1 MPGIKTVQHGDK
13 FLSDGLHRRSGYV
26 ILYAL
31 RNLSEGEEKMDWL
44 EQAALKSGRKNQV
57 LFSRDSAALEEL
69 SMLMQGQP
77 RRVMVLWALEQA
89 ERIAGGLILRYP
101 QEQRPMQAVQLSTL
115 WSQGKVK
122 MPQAQRAILQAHAVA
137 KGLSDPADIALCHAL
152 GQGCA
157 TVHTAGHAIGLP
169 MYELTALVRRYGL
182 DGCRAPV
189 ERMTAQYVERLLY
202 WQEHWQEEQREWA
215 AFLCR

>member
-1 MPGIKTVQHGDK
+1 
-13 FLSDGLHRRSGYV
+13 
-26 ILYAL
+26 
-31 RNLSEGEEKMDWL
+31 MDWL
-44 EQAALKSGRKNQV
+44 EQTALKCRRKNQV
-57 LFSRDSAALEEL
+57 LFSKDSAVLEEL

-77 RRVMVLWALEQA
+77 RRMMVLWALEQA
-89 ERIAGGLILRYP
+89 GRIAGELSLRYP
-101 QEQRPMQAVQLSTL
+101 KEERPIQAVQLSTL
-115 WSQGKVK
+115 WAQGKVK

-137 KGLSDPADIALCHAL
+137 KELSDPADIALCHAL

-182 DGCRAPV
+182 DSCRVPV
-189 ERMTAQYVERLLY
+189 ERMTAQYVGRLVY
-202 WQEHWQEEQREWA
+202 WQEHWQEEEREWA